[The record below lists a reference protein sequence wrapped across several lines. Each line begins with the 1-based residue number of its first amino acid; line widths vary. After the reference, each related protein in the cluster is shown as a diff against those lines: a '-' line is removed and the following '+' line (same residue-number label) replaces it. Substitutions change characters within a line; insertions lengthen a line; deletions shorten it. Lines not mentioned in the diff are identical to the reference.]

1 MIEELIQST
10 VILEALASVDKE
22 AALDEMLQGL
32 VAAGR
37 VGEENVSQIVERLR
51 EREALGS
58 TGIGNGVAVPHVK
71 TDRVASV
78 AMALARS
85 AEGIEYQAIDGRSV
99 RTFFLIVAPADQAD
113 AHLEALRW
121 ISTLA
126 RNADFRRFVLLAESA
141 DEIRDLLREMS
152 GPA

>member
-1 MIEELIQST
+1 MIEALIQST
-10 VILEALASVDKE
+10 VILEALVASEKE
-22 AALDEMLQGL
+22 AALEEMLQAL
-32 VAAGR
+32 VASGR
-37 VGEENVSQIVERLR
+37 VEQSDAPKIGKRLR

-71 TDRVASV
+71 TDRVDSV

-85 AEGIEYQAIDGRSV
+85 PEGIEYQAIDGRSV
-99 RTFFLIVAPADQAD
+99 QTLFLIVAPSDQAE

-126 RNADFRRFVLLAESA
+126 RNADFRRFVLSA
-141 DEIRDLLREMS
+141 ASEDEIRDLLREMS
-152 GPA
+152 GPT

>member
-10 VILEALASVDKE
+10 VILEALAASEKE
-22 AALDEMLQGL
+22 AALEEMLQAL
-32 VAAGR
+32 VASGR
-37 VGEENVSQIVERLR
+37 VAKGDAAKIRRRLR

-71 TDRVASV
+71 TDKVEKV

-85 AEGIEYQAIDGRSV
+85 PEGIEYQAIDGRSV
-99 RTFFLIVAPADQAD
+99 QTLFLIVAPSDQAE

-126 RNADFRRFVLLAESA
+126 RNADFRRFVLSAVSA

-152 GPA
+152 GQA

>member
-1 MIEELIQST
+1 MIEELIESA
-10 VILEALASVDKE
+10 VILENVASAEKGPV
-22 AALDEMLQGL
+22 LDEMLQAL

-37 VGEENVSQIVERLR
+37 VAADDAPQIRKRLR

-71 TDRVASV
+71 TDRVSRV
-78 AMALARS
+78 AMALAR
-85 AEGIEYQAIDGRSV
+85 APGGIEYQAIDGRAV
-99 RTFFLIVAPADQAD
+99 QTLFLIVAPADQAE
-113 AHLEALRW
+113 AHLAALRW

-126 RNADFRRFVLLAESA
+126 RNADFRRFVVSADGA
-141 DEIRDLLREMS
+141 DEIRELLHEMS